1 MAREFPD
8 GHLPVKIHSIL
19 EDQTSLPSEDIKVLL
34 EHALKDAMSQGK
46 FKGILLDGYPRY
58 MDQVQP
64 FNAWLEENVDYG
76 PLAKIGARRRPDLV
90 LRFNVAKEVALKR
103 YLSRAREPID
113 NETLFERRYAVYE
126 RETLEVFEEY
136 KRRGILIWPVSQRF
150 FAMRRSNNT
159 KG

>member
-1 MAREFPD
+1 
-8 GHLPVKIHSIL
+8 
-19 EDQTSLPSEDIKVLL
+19 
-34 EHALKDAMSQGK
+34 MSQGK

-64 FNAWLEENVDYG
+64 FNAWLEGNVDYG